1 MHIGIVLSC
10 TSAIQ
15 KTLPN
20 STVITHGCEKEYLH
34 VKPSVEPCFLV
45 PAKMLISKLDLRT
58 VYGGELARL
67 GGLARLGEI
76 SPSLR
81 NSYKNIMCSY
91 EK

>member
-45 PAKMLISKLDLRT
+45 PAKMLISKLDFRT

-67 GGLARLGEI
+67 GVLARLGEI

-81 NSYKNIMCSY
+81 NSYKNMSS
-91 EK
+91 